1 MGPEG
6 GEDGGEIVACG
17 TPDDIRNDPRS
28 ITGRFI

>member
-1 MGPEG
+1 VNP
-6 GEDGGEIVACG
+6 DLKAGEIVACG